1 MYTEAK
7 TISTA
12 LRNQT
17 EADMM
22 HDGLRADVLF
32 AIKAARENDYS
43 QKSGAIESTLEHAE
57 NFRRLIKEVEDLQIS
72 AAVQEKLD
80 QLKEPLD
87 RYISS
92 AEALT
97 TSAFANPQGINEKY
111 AKFEEDFEYLE
122 GAMEEFSGIIEE
134 EFNAID
140 HKVMKKEEVILT
152 TVVTS
157 SIISILLMA
166 SAVLISRNSI
176 VKPILKITDLMRQLT
191 DGKLEVT
198 IPYTDKKDEI
208 GDMGRA
214 LEIFKNNALETKKLR
229 EDQVQ
234 SEIRAA
240 EEKRATMEKLAHS
253 FESEVGKVIETISN
267 SAGQMTVLSET
278 MSGIADDTQSQST
291 HVSGSADTAASS
303 VGTVASATEELNAS
317 IQEISTQV
325 MNSSNVTRD
334 AKSKAEV
341 TVSRVQRLVEASQK
355 IGSVITIISEIAEQT
370 NLLALNAT
378 IESARAGEMGK
389 GFAVVANEVKK
400 LANETANA
408 TEEISREIKG
418 IQEET
423 KESEKGIEE
432 ILRVIESI
440 DEITSTVAAA
450 VEEQSAATNEISR
463 NIQLAL
469 TGTVEV
475 SDGIREVNQK
485 AQETGQSSAMVYDYA
500 KGLSEQSEEL
510 STKVVQFL
518 KTLRA

>member
-1 MYTEAK
+1 ITDFDWGQEIMKMGTGNLTYTYEGLEKIVHFETIGDKILATSMPTAAVKESLKTARASFYGFNIVALLIVGLVIIVIMQK
-7 TISTA
+7 TI
-12 LRNQT
+12 
-17 EADMM
+17 
-22 HDGLRADVLF
+22 
-32 AIKAARENDYS
+32 I
-43 QKSGAIESTLEHAE
+43 
-57 NFRRLIKEVEDLQIS
+57 
-72 AAVQEKLD
+72 
-80 QLKEPLD
+80 
-87 RYISS
+87 
-92 AEALT
+92 
-97 TSAFANPQGINEKY
+97 
-111 AKFEEDFEYLE
+111 
-122 GAMEEFSGIIEE
+122 
-134 EFNAID
+134 
-140 HKVMKKEEVILT
+140 
-152 TVVTS
+152 
-157 SIISILLMA
+157 
-166 SAVLISRNSI
+166 
-176 VKPILKITDLMRQLT
+176 KPIHFMKDALQDIAEGEGDLTKRI
-191 DGKLEVT
+191 EVNSQ
-198 IPYTDKKDEI
+198 DEI
-208 GDMGRA
+208 GEMAKA